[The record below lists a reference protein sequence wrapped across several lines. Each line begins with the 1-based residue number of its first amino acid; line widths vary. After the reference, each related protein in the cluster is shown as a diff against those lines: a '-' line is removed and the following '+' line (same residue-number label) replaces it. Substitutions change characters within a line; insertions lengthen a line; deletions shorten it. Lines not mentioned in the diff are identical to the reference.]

1 MPTAV
6 SSPAAR
12 FAAGMRN
19 PLRASVMY
27 PPDRSLFRPF
37 SRPGTQ
43 ESIAAT
49 LASSRS
55 PFGLYVHVPFCETHC
70 TYCDYETVPLAR
82 HDRASRRA
90 YVDGLLAELDAV
102 AGAIPADHA
111 VEGLDVGG
119 GTPGALEA
127 EDFGRLLAHV
137 SRRFRLVP
145 GFEVSTETTPTLAAA
160 DPAKW
165 RSIREA
171 GVSRVSMGI
180 QTAGTGLL
188 ATVNRAPHG
197 PGRVR
202 AGMESLRAAGFPI
215 VNVDLMFGLPGLTSR
230 DWAATLDLAI
240 ELGPDVVTVYDTV
253 YKNRGIA
260 SQAPR
265 LGAVP
270 SPADYASQYGAAFE
284 RLTAAGYASRYG
296 SVNFSRV
303 PGRLGTSRYLEGR
316 ILRGHDYVGTGL
328 YASSLVGRSWRFGP
342 KEYAAWSAAPGEL
355 RADSLYELPDAHV
368 MAKYALLALS
378 YGFLP
383 RGPFEA
389 RFGRQP
395 TAVFGPELAFLE
407 GERLLARAPD
417 GWELVPGRFGEL
429 PGIRSLFYPDDAV
442 PLLSLPVLR
451 SRATA

>member
-1 MPTAV
+1 M
-6 SSPAAR
+6 
-12 FAAGMRN
+12 
-19 PLRASVMY
+19 
-27 PPDRSLFRPF
+27 
-37 SRPGTQ
+37 
-43 ESIAAT
+43 AT
-49 LASSRS
+49 LASVRS
-55 PFGLYVHVPFCETHC
+55 PFGLYVHVPFCETRC
-70 TYCDYETVPLAR
+70 TFCDYETVPLAR

-90 YVDGLLAELDAV
+90 YVDGLLAELDAIAAAV
-102 AGAIPADHA
+102 PADHS

-127 EDFGRLLAHV
+127 EDFGKLLAQV
-137 SRRFRLVP
+137 SRRFRLAP
-145 GFEVSTETTPTLAAA
+145 AFEVSTETTPTLAAA

-165 RSIREA
+165 RAIRES

-180 QTAGTGLL
+180 QTAVTDLL

-202 AGMESLRAAGFPI
+202 AGMESLRGAGFPI
-215 VNVDLMFGLPGLTSR
+215 VNVDLMFALPGLTSCA
-230 DWAATLDLAI
+230 WAATLDLAI
-240 ELGPDVVTVYDTV
+240 DLEPDVVTVYDTV

-270 SPADYASQYGAAFE
+270 STADYASQYDAAFG
-284 RLTAAGYASRYG
+284 RFIAAGYASRYG

-316 ILRGHDYVGTGL
+316 ILHGRDYVGAGL
-328 YASSLVGRSWRFGP
+328 YASSLVGCSWRFGP
-342 KEYAAWSAAPGEL
+342 KEYATWIAAPGRL
-355 RADSLYELPDAHV
+355 RADSLYDLPVGHV

-378 YGFLP
+378 YGLLP
-383 RGPFEA
+383 RVPFEA
-389 RFGRQP
+389 RFGRSP
-395 TAVFGPELAFLE
+395 ADAFPEELAFLE
-407 GERLLARAPD
+407 SERLLRPAPD

-451 SRATA
+451 SRATV